1 MSGVNRVIAVVF
13 AALMVF
19 MSQMSFAASRK
30 HYAYGYRVKG
40 HYYRVLTHRSAH
52 HYKKRG
58 IASWYGPG
66 FQGRRAANGKRY
78 NMYAMT
84 AASKVLPLGS
94 MVKVTNLRN
103 HRSVIVKI
111 TDRGPFVG
119 KRIIDLSYLAAK
131 KLHSVSRG
139 AVRVEVATL
148 T

>member
-1 MSGVNRVIAVVF
+1 MSRVVAAF
-13 AALMVF
+13 MAALMLF
-19 MSQMSFAASRK
+19 MSQVSFSASRK

-40 HYYRVLTHRSAH
+40 RYYRVLTRRSAH

-66 FQGRRAANGKRY
+66 FQGKRAANGKRY

-148 T
+148 A